1 MKQKKLLR
9 YLIIVT
15 VALLIFVVIAK
26 KAGWIGKEKPL
37 EVSVEKVVKRTIL
50 ETVTANGKIRP
61 ETEIK
66 LSPEVSGEVI
76 ELYVKE
82 GDFVEKGKLLL
93 KIKPDIY
100 ISQRERAT
108 AAVNSSK
115 ANLANASAGL
125 LQAEANFER
134 EKQSYGRSK
143 RLWEQKTISQADWEA
158 AQTTYKTVAAQVEAA
173 RQSVKGAEFGVRSTE
188 ASLKESS
195 EQLMKTTVFAP
206 MSGTI
211 SQLNI
216 ELGERVLGTNM
227 MSGTDMMHISDLNRM
242 EVQVDVNENDIVRVS
257 AKDTALVEVDAYLGQ
272 KFKGLVTEIA
282 NSATTT
288 GQTTDQVTNFQVKIL
303 LLKESYAH
311 LISKKN
317 PDPFRPGMSASL
329 EIQTNRTDN
338 VFAIPVQAV
347 VLLKDSTDSISKSK
361 NATTTALKQKEVVY
375 IYLNGKATVKSVK
388 TGIQDNY
395 FIEIKEGLTEKDEVI
410 TGPYSIITKRLKEG
424 MQVKR
429 IEKKEL
435 FKPKKK

>member
-9 YLIIVT
+9 YLIIIT
-15 VALLIFVVIAK
+15 VVLLIFVVIAK

-37 EVSVEKVVKRTIL
+37 EVSVEKVEKRTIL

-115 ANLANASAGL
+115 ANLANSSAGL

-173 RQSVKGAEFGVRSTE
+173 RQSVKGAEYGVRSTE

-257 AKDTALVEVDAYLGQ
+257 TKDTALVEVDAYLGQ

-329 EIQTNRTDN
+329 DIQTNRTDN

-375 IYLNGKATVKSVK
+375 LYVNGKATAKPVK

-395 FIEIKEGLTEKDEVI
+395 FIEIKEGLTDKDQVI

>member
-9 YLIIVT
+9 YLIIAVI
-15 VALLIFVVIAK
+15 ALLIFAVIAK
-26 KAGWIGKEKPL
+26 KAGWIGKEKPF
-37 EVSVEKVVKRTIL
+37 EVSVEKVQKRTIL

-61 ETEIK
+61 ETEVK

-76 ELYVKE
+76 DLYVKE

-100 ISQRERAT
+100 ISQQERAT

-115 ANLANASAGL
+115 ANLANANAGL
-125 LQAEANFER
+125 LQAEANFDR
-134 EKQSYGRSK
+134 EKQSYERNK
-143 RLWEQKTISQADWEA
+143 KLWEQKTISQADWET
-158 AQTTYKTVAAQVEAA
+158 AQTSYKTASAQVEAA
-173 RQSVKGAEFGVRSTE
+173 HQSVKGAEFGVRSTE

-257 AKDTALVEVDAYLGQ
+257 LNDTALVEVDAYLGQ

-282 NSATTT
+282 NSATTV

-303 LLKESYAH
+303 LLKSSYTH
-311 LISKKN
+311 LISNKN

-329 EIQTNRTDN
+329 DIQTNRTDN

-361 NATTTALKQKEVVY
+361 NATTTALKQKEIVY
-375 IYLNGKATVKSVK
+375 LYLNGKATIKPVK

-410 TGPYSIITKRLKEG
+410 TGPYSIITKKLKEG
-424 MQVKR
+424 MLVKQ

>member
-429 IEKKEL
+429 IEKKNL

>member
-9 YLIIVT
+9 YLIIAV
-15 VALLIFVVIAK
+15 VALLIFVIIGK

-37 EVSVEKVVKRTIL
+37 EVSIEKVQKRTIL

-61 ETEIK
+61 ETEVK
-66 LSPEVSGEVI
+66 LSPEVSGEII

-125 LQAEANFER
+125 LQAEANFDR
-134 EKQSYGRSK
+134 EKQSYERSK
-143 RLWEQKTISQADWEA
+143 KLWEQKTISQSDWEI
-158 AQTTYKTVAAQVEAA
+158 AQTSYKTTSAQVEAA
-173 RQSVKGAEFGVRSTE
+173 MQAVKGAEFGVRSTE

-195 EQLMKTTVFAP
+195 EQLLKTTVFAP

-257 AKDTALVEVDAYLGQ
+257 VNDTALVEVDAYLGQ

-303 LLKESYAH
+303 LLKDSYAH

-329 EIQTNRTDN
+329 DIQTNRTDN
-338 VFAIPVQAV
+338 VFAIPVQSV

-361 NATTTALKQKEVVY
+361 SSTTASLKQKEIVY
-375 IYLNGKATVKSVK
+375 LYLNGKATVKPVK

-424 MQVKR
+424 MVVTR